1 MRVSFDQVF
10 QTNIDGSVSPKMPV
24 FVGGVTMTPGVSF
37 TTGVSFGGLD
47 IASLRGKDL
56 EVDQSNGVT
65 TIKGHY

>member
-10 QTNIDGSVSPKMPV
+10 QTNPNGSVSPKMTV
-24 FVGGVTMTPGVSF
+24 VIGGVTMTPGVSF

-47 IASLRGKDL
+47 VASLKGKDL